1 MMSIYTFKKE
11 QYRMHEQLDL
21 TKQDILGY
29 SLFT

>member
-1 MMSIYTFKKE
+1 
-11 QYRMHEQLDL
+11 MHEQLDL